1 MGVLSAVSLDAVLA
15 AVTGLWF
22 IVAGVTKQQGVPSA
36 GRRSIPTSAWVV
48 VVRRI
53 RGILEILGGLALI
66 TLAVLTFVKFNVPP
80 IGLGLGLGLSAL
92 ALWTAVESWVPPLR
106 PVRIILAVIGFAL
119 AVFYAGFRG

>member
-1 MGVLSAVSLDAVLA
+1 MGVLSAISLDIVLA
-15 AVTGLWF
+15 AVTAIWF
-22 IVAGVTKQQGVPSA
+22 IVDGVVKQRRAPSA
-36 GRRSIPTSAWVV
+36 GRRSLPTATWVV

-53 RGILEILGGLALI
+53 RGILQLLGGLALI
-66 TLAVLTFVKFNVPP
+66 ALAVLSYLKFNVPP
-80 IGLGLGLGLSAL
+80 IGLGLGLGLAVL

>member
-1 MGVLSAVSLDAVLA
+1 MGVLSAFSLDIVLA
-15 AVTGLWF
+15 AVTAIWF
-22 IVAGVTKQQGVPSA
+22 IVDGVVKQRRAPSA
-36 GRRSIPTSAWVV
+36 GRRSLPTATWVV

-53 RGILEILGGLALI
+53 RGILQVLGGLALI
-66 TLAVLTFVKFNVPP
+66 ALAVLNYLKFNVPP
-80 IGLGLGLGLSAL
+80 IGLGLGLGLAVL